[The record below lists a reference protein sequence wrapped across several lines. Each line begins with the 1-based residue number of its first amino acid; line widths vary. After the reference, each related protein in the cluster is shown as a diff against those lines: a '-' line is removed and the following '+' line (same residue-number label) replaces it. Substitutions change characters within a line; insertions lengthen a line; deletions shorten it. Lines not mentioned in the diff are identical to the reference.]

1 MENIP
6 SGYCIIVQRYTERYE
21 KRYKKRYK
29 NDTKITKEKLEDNE
43 KSYK

>member
-6 SGYCIIVQRYTERYE
+6 SRYCIIVQSYI

-43 KSYK
+43 KKL

>member
-1 MENIP
+1 MENIL

-21 KRYKKRYK
+21 KRYK

-43 KSYK
+43 KGYK